1 MGRNN
6 YKGLI
11 GWLIVVVCLAEGVAA
26 VTYEVGDST
35 GWMIPLRNDFY
46 SEWARNKT
54 FHVGDQLSFKW
65 DVNGSHMHNV
75 ANVTKTEYE
84 NCTKISTVSGSPLT
98 INITSTGNQYFIC
111 TVGNHC
117 QRGQKLA
124 INVSNSNSSTSG
136 SASPSSASSMATG
149 ALFAV
154 ISTIVMYI

>member
-35 GWMIPLRNDFY
+35 GWTIPSSNSFY
-46 SEWARNKT
+46 SDWARNKT
-54 FHVGDQLSFKW
+54 FHVGDQLSFNW
-65 DVNGSHMHNV
+65 SGSHNV
-75 ANVTKTEYE
+75 ANVSETEYE
-84 NCTKISTVSGSPLT
+84 NCAKPISVSASPVAIKLPS
-98 INITSTGNQYFIC
+98 TSTGKQYFIC
-111 TVGNHC
+111 TVDTHC
-117 QRGQKLA
+117 ERGQKLA
-124 INVSNSNSSTSG
+124 VNVSNSNSSTSG

>member
-35 GWMIPLRNDFY
+35 GWMIPPRNDFY
-46 SEWARNKT
+46 SEWAKNKT
-54 FHVGDQLSFKW
+54 FHVGDQLYFNWNVS
-65 DVNGSHMHNV
+65 GSHTHNV
-75 ANVTKTEYE
+75 ANVSETEYE
-84 NCTKISTVSGSPLT
+84 NCTKIPTEFGKPLT

-117 QRGQKLA
+117 QSGQKLA
-124 INVSNSNSSTSG
+124 INVANSNSSTPG